1 MPAGG
6 QLRRYKVPPKLPNL
20 PAVALDTLC
29 TSRAFKKE
37 TVIIIMIGNL
47 KAQPVL
53 RIQKSSDL
61 RR

>member
-1 MPAGG
+1 M
-6 QLRRYKVPPKLPNL
+6 PPKMPNL

-53 RIQKSSDL
+53 RIQMSSDL